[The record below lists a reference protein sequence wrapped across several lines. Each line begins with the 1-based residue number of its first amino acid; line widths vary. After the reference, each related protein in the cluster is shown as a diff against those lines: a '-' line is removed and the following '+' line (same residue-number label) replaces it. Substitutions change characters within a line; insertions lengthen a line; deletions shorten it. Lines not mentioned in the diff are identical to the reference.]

1 MSDTLELRGGS
12 WEGGESDHLRR
23 RSDSEDSFISLYD
36 TGVET
41 LFKLLACNTL
51 HPKDV
56 SALLAFMYF
65 TNWKTGRCK
74 CSVEAIGKKLG
85 RCRSNLYQSVKRLK
99 QAGLMATV
107 KFEATG
113 ERVYLM
119 SPYLLRVGGP
129 KSRGYIKMLYD
140 KAISDKPELNTL
152 KLEADTLDL
161 EP

>member
-1 MSDTLELRGGS
+1 LDGPEP
-12 WEGGESDHLRR
+12 DHSRR
-23 RSDSEDSFISLYD
+23 RSDSEESFISLYD

-41 LFKLLACNTL
+41 IFKLLASDTL

-56 SALLAFMYF
+56 SVLLAFMYF

-74 CSVEAIGKKLG
+74 CTVDAIGKKLG
-85 RCRSNLYQSVKRLK
+85 RSRSNLYQSIKRLK

-140 KAISDKPELNTL
+140 KAISDKPEANTL
-152 KLEADTLDL
+152 DVEDETLDL